1 MVDIQLDETGG
12 LPSEVIDAATA
23 VVTEDGGMTIDFAP
37 DTPEPAAPGGFSD
50 NLVNLLTGSE
60 RAKLA
65 AEIIAI
71 TEDDERS
78 RADWRESYARGL
90 ELLGLKY
97 EERTQPWVGAC
108 GAFHPLMLESVI
120 RFQSQAMTE
129 TFPATGPVKTQIVG
143 RQTPEKDRQ
152 ANRVKQDMNLFC
164 CERMPEYREETEMM
178 LFNLPLAG
186 TVFRKFRYDRR
197 YRRPG
202 SEYVIP
208 EHIVMPATATSI
220 LTSDFT
226 HIMPRTT
233 NQLKS
238 DMATGLYIKVDVG
251 QGVVRI
257 EPIQEK
263 RNEVD
268 GVTRT
273 ARTEGHLH
281 YLYERHCEY
290 YFDWDPLNTG
300 KFPLPY
306 IVTVDKGS
314 SKLLGIY
321 RNWKQDDDTYERVQW
336 VAQHKYMP
344 GFGAYG
350 IGLINILGGL
360 TESATSI
367 LRQLVDGGT
376 LSNLPAG
383 FKNKAAKIKDA
394 TKGFRPGE
402 FRDVELGTEALKESF
417 FPLPFKEPSAVLQAL
432 LVNII
437 EEGRRIGSVADMK
450 VADMSGQNMPVGTTI
465 ALLER
470 SMKVM
475 AAVQARLHNSFKT
488 EFKILSE
495 IIVDFMGEVPYD
507 FELDERDQGA
517 TRAKDYG
524 KPVDVIPVSDPN
536 ATTMAQRIMVMQAI
550 QQLAQSKPEIYDMAE
565 VHRMMISVLGE
576 TEHVDRFIPPREE
589 VEPRDPITENM
600 DILNG
605 RPVRAGIAQDHES
618 HIAVHMSAVE
628 DPTLV
633 KMLEGNPAAG
643 QILAA
648 AAAHIMEHVAF
659 LYRAEIE
666 RELGVPLPPPGEP
679 LPEDV
684 EFELSRLVAAAGEK
698 LLGRRQAEE
707 EAKRIVEEMGD
718 PMIQLQ
724 NRELDIAADKV
735 RNVYITEMAKIQQA
749 RDEGRRKSAETEFKE
764 QAETYRTLIATQVQT
779 QEIASHEQLETA
791 KTGAKL
797 ASDMGKTL
805 VTAATSKAKIK
816 ADAQKARAKPKPTG
830 AR

>member
-1 MVDIQLDETGG
+1 MVELLDDEGG
-12 LPSEVIDAATA
+12 ITSAAVDGATA
-23 VVTEDGGMTIDFAP
+23 TPTEDGGMTIDFSPGAVEP
-37 DTPEPAAPGGFSD
+37 PAAGDFDS
-50 NLVNLLTGSE
+50 NLVTLLTDGE
-60 RAKLA
+60 RARIA
-65 AEIIAI
+65 ADIVAI
-71 TEDDERS
+71 TEDDERTRS
-78 RADWRESYARGL
+78 DWRTSYTRGL

-97 EERTQPWVGAC
+97 EDRAVPWSGAC

-120 RFQSQAMTE
+120 RFQAQAMTDS
-129 TFPATGPVKTQIVG
+129 FPAAGPVQTQIVG

-152 ANRVKQDMNLFC
+152 AGRVKQDMNLFC
-164 CERMPEYREETEMM
+164 TEVMPEYRDETEMM

-186 TVFRKFRYDRR
+186 TVFRKFHWSKRFK
-197 YRRPG
+197 RPT

-208 EHIVMPATATSI
+208 EHIVMPATATSL

-226 HIMPRTT
+226 HIMPKTT

-238 DMATGLYIKVDVG
+238 DMATGLYDTAEVG
-251 QGVVRI
+251 AGIVRV
-257 EPIQEK
+257 EPIKEAK
-263 RNEVD
+263 DKID

-273 ARTEGHLH
+273 ARTAGHLH
-281 YLYERHCEY
+281 YLYERHTEQ
-290 YFDWDPLNTG
+290 YFDWDPLNTE
-300 KFPLPY
+300 KIPLPY

-314 SKLLGIY
+314 NKLLAIY
-321 RNWKQDDDTYERVQW
+321 RNWKPEDATYERIQW

-367 LRQLVDGGT
+367 LRQLVDAGT
-376 LSNLPAG
+376 LANLPAG
-383 FKNKAAKIKDA
+383 YKDKSAKIKGGA
-394 TKGFRPGE
+394 KAVRPGVFE
-402 FRDVELGTEALKESF
+402 DVELGTNSLKDAF
-417 FPLPFKEPSAVLQAL
+417 LPLPFKEPSAVLQSL
-432 LVNII
+432 LGHII

-450 VADMSGQNMPVGTTI
+450 VADMSGQNMPVGTVI

-475 AAVQARLHNSFKT
+475 AAVQARLHNSFKV
-488 EFKILSE
+488 EFKILAD
-495 IIVDFMGEVPYD
+495 IIVSFMGDVPYS
-507 FELDERDQGA
+507 FELDERDRQS
-517 TRAKDYG
+517 TRAKDYSR
-524 KPVDVIPVSDPN
+524 PVDVIPVSDPN
-536 ATTMAQRIMVMQAI
+536 ATTKAQKIMVMQAI
-550 QQLAQSKPEIYDMAE
+550 QQLAQSQPNIYDMPE
-565 VHRMMISVLGE
+565 VHRLMISVLGE
-576 TEHVDRFIPPREE
+576 TENVDRLIPRKEE

-618 HIAVHMSAVE
+618 HIAAHMSAIE

-643 QILAA
+643 QMLAA
-648 AAAHIMEHVAF
+648 AAAHVMEHVAF
-659 LYRAEIE
+659 LYRVEIE

-724 NRELDIAADKV
+724 QQELDIAADKV
-735 RNVYITEMAKIQQA
+735 RNTFATEMAKIRSA
-749 RDEGRRKSAETEFKE
+749 REEGLRKTRVEVFKE
-764 QAETYRTLIATQVQT
+764 TSETARTLLATQVQT
-779 QEIASHEQLETA
+779 SKIASDAQLETA
-791 KTGAKL
+791 KTGATL
-797 ASDMGKTL
+797 ASNLGKTL
-805 VTAATSKAKIK
+805 VTAATSKAKIR
-816 ADAQKARAKPKPTG
+816 ADSARAKPKKG
-830 AR
+830 S